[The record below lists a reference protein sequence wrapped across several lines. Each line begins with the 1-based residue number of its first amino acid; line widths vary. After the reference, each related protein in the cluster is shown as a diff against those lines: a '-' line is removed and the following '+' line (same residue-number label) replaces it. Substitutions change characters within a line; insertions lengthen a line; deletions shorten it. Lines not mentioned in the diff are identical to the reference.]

1 MSASDEALSAY
12 THTLEIDNDV
22 LRVELELAK
31 QEMAN
36 LKVEILRLFA
46 DREYCP

>member
-1 MSASDEALSAY
+1 MNASDEARDAY
-12 THTLEIDNDV
+12 MHTLEIDNDV

-31 QEMAN
+31 QEMTN

>member
-1 MSASDEALSAY
+1 MRANDEKTTEY
-12 THTLEIDNDV
+12 IHTLEIDNDV

-31 QEMAN
+31 QEMTN